1 MHACMC
7 RESADFV
14 SRLQSDSIWVVVL
27 EKLRQGLGCE
37 SPPSSCCEV
46 VRVGMPVCSSASE
59 RPLILMFCK
68 ELFWACRDGMMEQ
81 LERFLLV
88 ASGDELT
95 GERWRR
101 FLLSSCSA
109 GRPVAWCR
117 KCTSA

>member
-1 MHACMC
+1 
-7 RESADFV
+7 
-14 SRLQSDSIWVVVL
+14 
-27 EKLRQGLGCE
+27 
-37 SPPSSCCEV
+37 
-46 VRVGMPVCSSASE
+46 
-59 RPLILMFCK
+59 
-68 ELFWACRDGMMEQ
+68 MMEQ